1 MGDGGERLTG
11 EEEACLRWLEE
22 ANRPMNA
29 AGVADALK
37 AKKGSVQRSLDALV
51 AKGRARSKDFKAVK
65 VYFADQARVGG
76 AAAAAAAAGGGAFE
90 ALKAEAA
97 EASRRAAEASA
108 AVRDAQAQGKRRRMQ
123 ASVPQL
129 REKRDALEARVR
141 ELKAKAGGMAAWDKA
156 APSAAERQGTD
167 KELKAALTA
176 WKKRKAM
183 CSEILDGMAEG
194 TGKSLKQL
202 HELLGTE
209 TDEQALAASAWAS
222 YAELVK
228 LLATA

>member
-1 MGDGGERLTG
+1 MGDGGDRLTG

-29 AGVADALK
+29 AGVAEALK
-37 AKKGSVQRSLDALV
+37 GKKGSVQRSLDALV
-51 AKGRARSKDFKAVK
+51 EKGRAKSKDFKAVK

-76 AAAAAAAAGGGAFE
+76 AAAAAAGGGAFE

-97 EASRRAAEASA
+97 EASRRAAEAAA

-123 ASVPQL
+123 ATVPEL

-156 APSAAERQGTD
+156 APSATERQRTD
-167 KELKAALTA
+167 KELKAALAA
-176 WKKRKAM
+176 WKKRKTM

-209 TDEQALAASAWAS
+209 TDEQALAASAGAS